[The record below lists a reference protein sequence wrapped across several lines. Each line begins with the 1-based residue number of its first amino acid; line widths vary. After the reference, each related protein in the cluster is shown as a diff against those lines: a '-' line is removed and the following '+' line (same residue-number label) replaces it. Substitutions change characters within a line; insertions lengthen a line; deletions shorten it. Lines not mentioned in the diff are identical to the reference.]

1 MTRKLSFRERL
12 LMAAQKDPT
21 IADDSYEARHS
32 FERRFR
38 ELNIPET
45 TESNTKVTVESLVAD
60 NLQSFLDKK
69 PE

>member
-1 MTRKLSFRERL
+1 MTRKLSFQERL
-12 LMAAQKDPT
+12 LLAAQKDGDLAT
-21 IADDSYEARHS
+21 DSYPARHE

-45 TESNTKVTVESLVAD
+45 TESTARVTVESLVAT
-60 NLQSFLDKK
+60 NLHDFMNPK

>member
-12 LMAAQKDPT
+12 LMAAQKDPDL
-21 IADDSYEARHS
+21 AEDSYEARHS

-45 TESNTKVTVESLVAD
+45 TESTTQVTVESLVNT
-60 NLQSFLDKK
+60 NLHDFMKNK

>member
-1 MTRKLSFRERL
+1 MTRKLSFQERL
-12 LMAAQKDPT
+12 LMAAQKDPD
-21 IADDSYEARHS
+21 INEESYPARHS

-45 TESNTKVTVESLVAD
+45 TETTTQVTVESLVNN
-60 NLQSFLDKK
+60 NLHYFLRNK